1 MASLDNIKLGDLR
14 TLIVDTKI
22 FCGTTTAF
30 ISKIEIFNLKKF
42 DLAIIDEAS
51 QILEPFVLGLLSAKH
66 GAENAI
72 AKFVLI
78 GDEKQLP
85 AVVQQE
91 PQESMVN
98 DPMLNK
104 IELEIADCRCLNVLK
119 SCWERTISNIV
130 MSLRIKEEC
139 ILKLLSSLIIHSI
152 RTL

>member
-1 MASLDNIKLGDLR
+1 M
-14 TLIVDTKI
+14 
-22 FCGTTTAF
+22 
-30 ISKIEIFNLKKF
+30 
-42 DLAIIDEAS
+42 
-51 QILEPFVLGLLSAKH
+51 LGLLSAKH

-104 IELEIADCRCLNVLK
+104 IELENCRLSLF
-119 SCWERTISNIV
+119 ERF
-130 MSLRIKEEC
+130 E
-139 ILKLLSSLIIHSI
+139 KLL
-152 RTL
+152 